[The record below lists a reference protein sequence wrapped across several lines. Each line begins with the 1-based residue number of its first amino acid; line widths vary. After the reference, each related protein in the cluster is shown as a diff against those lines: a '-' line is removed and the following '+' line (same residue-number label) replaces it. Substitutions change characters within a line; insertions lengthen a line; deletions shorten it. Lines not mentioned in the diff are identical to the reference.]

1 MIFERFFMK
10 FIFPQNFNFRNK
22 LLGIIDYPTAI
33 FNLLYFLLIW
43 FIVSLFTNNF
53 SIKVLFIIL
62 LYLPLFL
69 LSIIDFNHE
78 NILYSIWYIIKYFLN
93 PKIYLYK

>member
-1 MIFERFFMK
+1 MK

>member
-1 MIFERFFMK
+1 MK

-78 NILYSIWYIIKYFLN
+78 NILYSIWYILKYFLN